1 MSNHFEKPAHARE
14 DWTIDQGWSDYTAD
28 EHAVWDLLYKRQ
40 MDVLPGRAAPEFL
53 EGLKALDL
61 GKGGIPEFEAMSD
74 ELEALTGWRV
84 EIVEVGEGT
93 ATRHFDSTAEID
105 FRGSRVEGN
114 LEQGAGAGPVQDTT
128 NRGFHL
134 CLRAAGAEERDP
146 LVRSR

>member
-74 ELEALTGWRV
+74 EQPETTTVILPGWAARV
-84 EIVEVGEGT
+84 D
-93 ATRHFDSTAEID
+93 AQ
-105 FRGSRVEGN
+105 GN
-114 LEQGAGAGPVQDTT
+114 LILERTT
-128 NRGFHL
+128 
-134 CLRAAGAEERDP
+134 A
-146 LVRSR
+146 